1 MIKTKILFLLLIS
14 NICFAQS
21 NYKETIAETIKNYN
35 HTKIDSL
42 ARTIGYEGGDIVKTS
57 VAFKVDYQGK
67 TFDVNATGPHEIFI
81 KESEKIVKS
90 FPKLIFETKL
100 EKGKHFMFNLPM
112 SFEIES
118 ERAYKKRMK
127 KENKK
132 KKN

>member
-14 NICFAQS
+14 NICFGQS

-42 ARTIGYEGGDIVKTS
+42 ARTIGYKGGDIVKTS

-67 TFDVNATGPHEIFI
+67 TFAVNATGPHDIFI

-90 FPKLIFETKL
+90 FPVLFFETKL
-100 EKGKHFMFNLPM
+100 EKGKHFMFNLPI

-127 KENKK
+127 KEKRN
-132 KKN
+132 